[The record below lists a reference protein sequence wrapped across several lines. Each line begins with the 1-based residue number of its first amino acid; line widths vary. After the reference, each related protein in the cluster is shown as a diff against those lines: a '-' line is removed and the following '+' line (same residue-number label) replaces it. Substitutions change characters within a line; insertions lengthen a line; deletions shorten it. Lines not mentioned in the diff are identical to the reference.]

1 MNDKEVTAYM
11 ESLSAGAIVNPG
23 REEMQLIALQDLL
36 ARMGNPEK
44 TLRYVHIAGTNG
56 KGSILAYVSTVL
68 QEAGCRVGRYFS
80 PALHDTWEKIQ
91 VQQRPIAK
99 AAIREGIAVI
109 AECTQQMAAEGK
121 RLPTVFEVETA
132 LAFWYFQKKSCD
144 IVVLECGLGGRTDA
158 TNVIPAP
165 EVCVF
170 APIAMDHM
178 AILGPTVEAIAGVKS
193 GIIKAGADVVS
204 ASQIPEAARVLN
216 EAARKNGTEIRY
228 AEKPEKIRY
237 GLRKQSFDTRTYHR
251 LEIPLAGVYQPENAA
266 VALAVLECLRERG
279 YKITEQKLRSGLL
292 KTVWPGRFTILQEKP
307 YFIMDGAHNKAAAE
321 VLRRSLDT
329 YFPERSFVMILG
341 VLRDKAYEDVLE
353 CLLDKAVQVITLTPP
368 ENARALSAIELAD
381 AVQEHGVSVTCA
393 DSVEEAVELA
403 ELLSGKKFPVLAT
416 GSLSW
421 LGRLEEI
428 INLKGRVVKKYHG
441 R

>member
-1 MNDKEVTAYM
+1 MNDNEVTAYM

-23 REEMQLIALQDLL
+23 REEMQLEALQDLL
-36 ARMGNPEK
+36 ARMGNPERD
-44 TLRYVHIAGTNG
+44 LRYVHIAGTNG

-68 QEAGCRVGRYFS
+68 QEAGYRVGRYFS
-80 PALHDTWEKIQ
+80 PALRDPWEKIQ
-91 VQQRPIAK
+91 VQQKPVAK
-99 AAIREGIAVI
+99 TAIREGIAAI

-121 RLPTVFEVETA
+121 RLPTQFEAETA
-132 LAFWYFQKKSCD
+132 LAFWYFRKKGCD

-193 GIIKAGADVVS
+193 GIIKPGADVVS
-204 ASQIPEAARVLN
+204 APQMPEAARVL
-216 EAARKNGTEIRY
+216 ERTAGEKKVSLTY
-228 AEKPEKIRY
+228 AEAPSHIRY
-237 GLRKQSFDTRTYHR
+237 GLKKQTFDTKEYRK
-251 LEIPLAGVYQPENAA
+251 LEITLAGVYQPENAA
-266 VALAVLECLRERG
+266 VAVAVLDALRKRG
-279 YKITEQKLRSGLL
+279 FKIPEEKLRSGLRM
-292 KTVWPGRFTILQEKP
+292 TVWSGRFTFLKEKP

-329 YFPERSFVMILG
+329 YFPEKSFVMILG
-341 VLRDKAYEDVLE
+341 VLRDKAYEDVLK

-368 ENARALSAIELAD
+368 ENARALSALELAE
-381 AVQEHGVSVTCA
+381 AVQEYGVSVTCA
-393 DSVEEAVELA
+393 DSVEEAAELA
-403 ELLSGKKFPVLAT
+403 ELLSGKQFPILAT

-421 LGRLEEI
+421 LGRLEGI
-428 INLKGRVVKKYHG
+428 YRDRNKAARSAG
-441 R
+441 